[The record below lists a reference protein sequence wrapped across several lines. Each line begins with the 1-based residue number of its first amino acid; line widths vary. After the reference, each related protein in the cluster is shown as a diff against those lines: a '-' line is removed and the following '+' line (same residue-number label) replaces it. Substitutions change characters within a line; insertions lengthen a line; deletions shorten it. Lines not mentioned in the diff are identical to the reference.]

1 MAKRNEKLTVLPSKI
16 YIDENTC
23 VPLDSLP
30 DEQRRQWSAAKA
42 KEIEKIVNNY
52 FTVHPENAV
61 AWRKYHQSY
70 LDKRAAE
77 EKMEQTGSS

>member
-1 MAKRNEKLTVLPSKI
+1 MSKRNEKLTILPSKI

-23 VPLDSLP
+23 VPLDSLT

-42 KEIEKIVNNY
+42 KEIEKIVNND
-52 FTVHPENAV
+52 FAIHPENAI

-70 LDKRAAE
+70 LEKRAAE
-77 EKMEQTGSS
+77 EKAEQAGSS